1 MKAEKTLGCDPGR
14 RCQVAVSWSLQT
26 NDAGLEFNMMELNT
40 LSFSSSTEPK
50 VGWTSELYFAE
61 DEAAKEASPLTT
73 VYDAVLNKKNIRVLV
88 DCGASL
94 NAVSESFVKAQKL
107 ENAAAAVKSLSVKL
121 ADGHRHTSGRML
133 KNAKLKLGCIKD
145 TLNLHVLPIQQ
156 YNVILGVP
164 WLQQKA
170 AVPNWTTGDL
180 AVLHNGRL
188 KKIKSVT
195 SAAKESEAVRRPE
208 WLLSKKSF
216 KKLLRQDANTW
227 ETCYMV
233 SGEHLEELFMAEVQ
247 DGNSPSA
254 SIKSQFCT
262 APFDLFETKTRVFM
276 FVWISIPFF
285 RCWDDASRRSKK
297 HIIPSHFLC
306 TGIHIIILRVIRIK
320 YTSAS
325 KNLKNSFSTGRKA
338 ARWPRNWHL
347 NAGVSNSCKEKC
359 ILNICERLQQ
369 PARHQCCVDHKV
381 DDRSGDS

>member
-107 ENAAAAVKSLSVKL
+107 ETVAAVKSLSVKL

-156 YNVILGVP
+156 YDVILGVP
-164 WLQQKA
+164 WLQQK
-170 AVPNWTTGDL
+170 PLFPTGPL
-180 AVLHNGRL
+180 
-188 KKIKSVT
+188 VT
-195 SAAKESEAVRRPE
+195 
-208 WLLSKKSF
+208 
-216 KKLLRQDANTW
+216 
-227 ETCYMV
+227 
-233 SGEHLEELFMAEVQ
+233 
-247 DGNSPSA
+247 
-254 SIKSQFCT
+254 
-262 APFDLFETKTRVFM
+262 
-276 FVWISIPFF
+276 
-285 RCWDDASRRSKK
+285 
-297 HIIPSHFLC
+297 
-306 TGIHIIILRVIRIK
+306 
-320 YTSAS
+320 
-325 KNLKNSFSTGRKA
+325 
-338 ARWPRNWHL
+338 
-347 NAGVSNSCKEKC
+347 
-359 ILNICERLQQ
+359 
-369 PARHQCCVDHKV
+369 
-381 DDRSGDS
+381 